1 MGLNIIRR
9 IAGAIFDVSG
19 FWSNLVIVTRKVY
32 WNSYKQEAEEGLWHK
47 GLSKLFSMSCSHES
61 IDCCFILS
69 LCLVRM
75 TESCAIPKYLVEKYG
90 AVVLIKTGR
99 DKTKQQQN
107 GPGHR
112 KVSSTSQW
120 STTILY
126 NLYIGIERVSL
137 CHHLYTYYIMLYYII
152 WNYIVFYYFILYYI
166 ILYYTIYITLHY
178 IIYYTIVHWH
188 LDHLTVKRFPNLS
201 TCFFFWTFRSNIT
214 ASETT
219 WTWMVWL
226 YQLEPWNSFSSA
238 KSWLGILFF
247 LPEIW
252 YI

>member
-1 MGLNIIRR
+1 MGLNSIRR
-9 IAGAIFDVSG
+9 ITGATVDVSG
-19 FWSNLVIVTRKVY
+19 FWSNLVIVTWKVN
-32 WNSYKQEAEEGLWHK
+32 WNSYKQEAEEGLWQK

-90 AVVLIKTGR
+90 AVALIKTGQV
-99 DKTKQQQN
+99 KTKQQQN

-126 NLYIGIERVSL
+126 IYIYRNWARQLMPSSI
-137 CHHLYTYYIMLYYII
+137 YMYII
-152 WNYIVFYYFILYYI
+152 
-166 ILYYTIYITLHY
+166 YTSFS

-188 LDHLTVKRFPNLS
+188 LDHLTVKPIPNLS
-201 TCFFFWTFRSNIT
+201 TIFFFWKFRSNIT
-214 ASETT
+214 ASEAT
-219 WTWMVWL
+219 WTWVVWL

-238 KSWLGILFF
+238 KFYLRYDI
-247 LPEIW
+247 
-252 YI
+252 